1 VTGAAP
7 LRAGVIAA
15 GRGDRLRHGRPVPK
29 PLVPVG
35 GRPLIDHVL
44 ESIADADAAE
54 VCIIIN
60 DDSIAVRDHVSAARW
75 PFALS
80 WIVESTPSSMHSFL
94 RVLETVA
101 EADGTNRVLMST
113 VDTIAPRG
121 AYRRFVA
128 DAARLGDAA
137 VALAVTTVTDDE
149 NPLLVRM
156 EGSAMVALGDAAGPE
171 SYATAGYYLVSPAVL
186 READAARRD
195 GLGSLR
201 AFFARLLARGYPI
214 AGVRV
219 PPSIDVDRPSD
230 VAAAEDVLKAWV
242 GL

>member
-1 VTGAAP
+1 MTGAAP

-15 GRGDRLRHGRPVPK
+15 GRGDRLRHGRPIPK

-121 AYRRFVA
+121 AYRRFMA

-149 NPLLVRM
+149 NPLLVRIPLRSWG
-156 EGSAMVALGDAAGPE
+156 GSIRANVFGLMI
-171 SYATAGYYLVSPAVL
+171 L
-186 READAARRD
+186 R
-195 GLGSLR
+195 
-201 AFFARLLARGYPI
+201 
-214 AGVRV
+214 
-219 PPSIDVDRPSD
+219 IDYSKPLDRP
-230 VAAAEDVLKAWV
+230 LKRSYWTV
-242 GL
+242 SLGPTF